1 MTKQKV
7 VLEVLVIVAAVLL
20 GLGLIDLASH
30 IVIWL
35 LKVVYRGVRRIC
47 VPPEARA
54 DKSQVGWSILAAWP
68 SG

>member
-1 MTKQKV
+1 MTKQKD

-35 LKVVYRGVRRIC
+35 LKVVYLVIVAYGVFVYHQKRGQTK
-47 VPPEARA
+47 A
-54 DKSQVGWSILAAWP
+54 K
-68 SG
+68 